1 MTLSDCYSICEKIV
15 SMPPL
20 TKEEKAQHFSNIV
33 GGVRRIGVSEFARGK
48 EWRELLEESGC
59 LEVTDRTGS
68 IGVIMTPAYAED
80 LSEYINQLET
90 ELEQAY
96 VRTLFDMR
104 QDYSEPV
111 GVPTLAA
118 MALSEF
124 DSHEEKIR
132 EFLDGSKQ

>member
-1 MTLSDCYSICEKIV
+1 
-15 SMPPL
+15 MPLL

-33 GGVRRIGVSEFARGK
+33 DGVRRIGVSEFARGK
-48 EWRELLEESGC
+48 EWRGLLEESGC

-104 QDYSEPV
+104 KDYSEPV
-111 GVPTLAA
+111 GAATLAA

-124 DSHEEKIR
+124 DAYEEKIR
-132 EFLDGSKQ
+132 EFLDGSK